1 MTKLF
6 IICGESGTGKTTFSN
21 ELSKRLKIFCL
32 HKDTVKESLYDSM
45 KMQTLDDSKKLGFPS
60 IKTIMDLAEENL
72 LRGVDVILEAPFGF
86 PDEGKVLSSWKEKYN
101 LDLYV
106 IILTIN
112 DEERLKRFLNRPRH
126 ASHHDGER
134 NAATQINVA
143 IDSSYSHMPEKR
155 IHLVSDKPVEELVGL
170 VLEKIK

>member
-6 IICGESGTGKTTFSN
+6 VVCGESGTGKTTFAN

-45 KMQTLDDSKKLGFPS
+45 KMQTLEDSKKLGFPS

-72 LRGVDVILEAPFGF
+72 ARGVDLILEAPFGF
-86 PDEGKVLSSWKEKYN
+86 PDEGKVLNSWKEIYN

-106 IILTIN
+106 IILTID

-134 NAATQINVA
+134 NAAVQINVSV
-143 IDSSYSHMPEKR
+143 DSSYGHMPEKR
-155 IHLVSDKPVEELVGL
+155 IYLVSNKPVEELVDL
-170 VLEKIK
+170 ALAQTK